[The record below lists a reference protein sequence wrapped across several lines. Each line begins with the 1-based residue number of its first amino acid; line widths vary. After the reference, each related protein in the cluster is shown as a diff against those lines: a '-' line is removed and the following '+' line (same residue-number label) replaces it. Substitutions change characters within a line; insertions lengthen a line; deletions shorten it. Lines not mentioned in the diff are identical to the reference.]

1 MTAPETDTLSFLE
14 SHIVFHGIP
23 EQDLAIIYP
32 FLEFETFAADTAIIE
47 EDTTGKALYVI
58 TTGSA
63 SVVKSLPDE
72 GDSRVLATLSQG
84 DCFGEMEILD
94 TMKRSASVITTEE
107 TKCLVLSTGILMK
120 IYGCR
125 PEAYPII
132 VLNIARELSRR
143 LRLADA
149 RIAELEDELSHL
161 KSDTA

>member
-1 MTAPETDTLSFLE
+1 MQPLVAQVPDRLQHCPVRFL
-14 SHIVFHGIP
+14 
-23 EQDLAIIYP
+23 
-32 FLEFETFAADTAIIE
+32 
-47 EDTTGKALYVI
+47 
-58 TTGSA
+58 
-63 SVVKSLPDE
+63 SLPGE

-107 TKCLVLSTGILMK
+107 TKCLVLTTGTLMK

-149 RIAELEDELSHL
+149 RIAELEDEVGRLT
-161 KSDTA
+161 DGAA